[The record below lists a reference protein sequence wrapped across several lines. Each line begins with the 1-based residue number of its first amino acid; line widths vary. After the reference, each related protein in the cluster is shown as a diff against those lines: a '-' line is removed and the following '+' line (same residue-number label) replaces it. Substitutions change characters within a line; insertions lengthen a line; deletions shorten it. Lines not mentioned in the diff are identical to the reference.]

1 MQSPFHKPVMALLC
15 WAILLLSACRAET
28 PRPPQK
34 SPEQI
39 ERERQRAAREAAEI
53 EAEARAE
60 ADSLFR
66 AATGQEPPR
75 AAGRPDAEASAP
87 ATLQATEGLEIPVY
101 QSSRGGHKYFILRH
115 IRSKPLCILQ
125 RYGKILQIPVVHTD
139 NPRIDLHGTLN
150 FFLIVGLHKHIQ
162 LQFSGQLVKIMHLH
176 IIQNGCDEQHRIGP
190 DGFCL
195 IELVLID
202 HKVLSQDGKCRHLP
216 DCFNICIEDRA
227 TPFLI

>member
-66 AATGQEPPR
+66 AATGQ
-75 AAGRPDAEASAP
+75 
-87 ATLQATEGLEIPVY
+87 
-101 QSSRGGHKYFILRH
+101 
-115 IRSKPLCILQ
+115 
-125 RYGKILQIPVVHTD
+125 
-139 NPRIDLHGTLN
+139 
-150 FFLIVGLHKHIQ
+150 
-162 LQFSGQLVKIMHLH
+162 
-176 IIQNGCDEQHRIGP
+176 
-190 DGFCL
+190 
-195 IELVLID
+195 
-202 HKVLSQDGKCRHLP
+202 
-216 DCFNICIEDRA
+216 
-227 TPFLI
+227 